1 MARTTLRIGTRGSVL
16 ALAQA
21 AELKARLAAA
31 GPDLEA
37 PDAIEIVVIR
47 TTGDAVK
54 NRTLAAIGGKGLF
67 TKELEEAL
75 LAERID
81 LAVHSLKDLPT
92 FLPSGLALA
101 GHLAREDPRDAFFS
115 LGARRLSELRPGAV
129 VGTASPRRRAQ
140 LLFLR
145 RDLRIVPLRGNVD
158 TRLAKLA
165 GGDVDATVL
174 ALAGVKRLGLADRIA
189 AILPPDEVLPA
200 AAQGTIGVEI
210 RAGDARAR
218 EVLAAIDHGPTAA
231 SATAERAVLTALGG
245 DCRTPIAAL
254 AEIDGASLHLRA
266 MIIRPDGSERLL
278 TERRGAVADAQALGI
293 DAGCELKSRAGP
305 GFFDD
310 DRPEET
316 VV

>member
-1 MARTTLRIGTRGSVL
+1 MALLRIGTRGSAL

-21 AELKARLAAA
+21 AELKAQLAAA
-31 GPDLEA
+31 HHDLASPE
-37 PDAIEIVVIR
+37 AIEIVVIR

-54 NRTLAAIGGKGLF
+54 DRTLAAIGGKGLF

-92 FLPSGLALA
+92 FLPPGLALA
-101 GHLAREDPRDAFFS
+101 AHLAREDPSDAFFS
-115 LGARRLSELRPGAV
+115 PSARRVAELPPGAV
-129 VGTASPRRRAQ
+129 IGTASPRRRAQ

-165 GGDVDATVL
+165 AGAVEATVL
-174 ALAGVKRLGLADRIA
+174 ALAGVKRLGLAARIT
-189 AILPPDEVLPA
+189 AILPPDEMLPA
-200 AAQGTIGVEI
+200 AAQGTIGIEA
-210 RAGDARAR
+210 RAGDGRAR
-218 EVLAAIDHGPTAA
+218 DRAAAIDHAPSAA
-231 SATAERAVLTALGG
+231 RATAERAVLAALGG

-254 AEIDGASLHLRA
+254 AEIDGGALTLRA
-266 MIIRPDGSERLL
+266 MIIRPDGSERIVA
-278 TERRGAVADAQALGI
+278 ERRGAGADAAALGT
-293 DAGCELKSRAGP
+293 DAGSELKSRAGP

-310 DRPEET
+310 DRPEEA

>member
-1 MARTTLRIGTRGSVL
+1 MALLRIGTRGSAL

-31 GPDLEA
+31 HRDLA
-37 PDAIEIVVIR
+37 AADAIEIVVIR
-47 TTGDAVK
+47 TSGDAVK
-54 NRTLAAIGGKGLF
+54 DRTLAAIGGKGLF

-75 LAERID
+75 LAGRID

-92 FLPSGLALA
+92 FLPPGLALA

-115 LGARRLSELRPGAV
+115 PHAPSIGELPPGAV
-129 VGTASPRRRAQ
+129 LGTASPRRRAQ

-165 GGDVDATVL
+165 AGAVDATIL
-174 ALAGVKRLGLADRIA
+174 ALAGVKRLGLAARLT
-189 AILPPDEVLPA
+189 AILPPEEMLPA
-200 AAQGTIGVEI
+200 VAQGTIGIEV
-210 RAGDARAR
+210 RAGDASAR
-218 EVLAAIDHGPTAA
+218 ERVAAIDHAPSNAA
-231 SATAERAVLTALGG
+231 ATAERAVLAALGG

-254 AEIDGASLHLRA
+254 AELDRATLQLRA
-266 MIIRPDGSERLL
+266 MIIRPDGSERLVA
-278 TERRGAVADAQALGI
+278 ERSGAVADAAALGT
-293 DAGCELKSRAGP
+293 DAGSELKSRAAP

-310 DRPEET
+310 DRPEEA

>member
-1 MARTTLRIGTRGSVL
+1 MARPLLRIGTRGSAL

-21 AELKARLAAA
+21 AEVKAALAAA
-31 GPDLEA
+31 QGDLA
-37 PDAIEIVVIR
+37 AADAIEIVVIR

-54 NRTLAAIGGKGLF
+54 DRTLAAIGGKGLF

-75 LAERID
+75 LAEHID

-92 FLPSGLALA
+92 FLPLGLALA
-101 GHLAREDPRDAFFS
+101 GHLPREDPRDAFFS
-115 LGARRLSELRPGAV
+115 PNARGIAELLAGAV

-140 LLFLR
+140 LLHLR

-165 GGDVDATVL
+165 AGAVDATVL
-174 ALAGVKRLGLADRIA
+174 ALAGVKRLGLARHIT
-189 AILPPDEVLPA
+189 AILTPEEMLPA
-200 AAQGTIGVEI
+200 VAQGTIGAEI
-210 RAGDARAR
+210 RAGDARAAER
-218 EVLAAIDHGPTAA
+218 LAAIDHAPSHAR
-231 SATAERAVLTALGG
+231 ATAERAVLAALGG

-254 AEIDGASLHLRA
+254 AEIDGTTLHLRA

-278 TERRGAVADAQALGI
+278 AQRRGTVADAAALGT
-293 DAGCELKSRAGP
+293 DAGSELKGRAGP

-310 DRPEET
+310 DRPEEA